1 MQAGISALEAR
12 LRSPHIRAEQY
23 AQSIWPSTSDAIN
36 VKSSHWYNLLVKP
49 VTSLIFLKDC
59 VSRRY
64 PCSISKLERVVW
76 QNDHHDHHF
85 HNKWGKT
92 KRIKNPHTLIKSLL
106 ITRYSHYIENMPATR
121 GISFTWFVQI
131 SFQGKNWHLGLTTE
145 LPLKLAFK
153 SWKKDD
159 KENKIWKQWNL

>member
-64 PCSISKLERVVW
+64 PCSISKLEQKEWSDRMITMIIIFTTNEGR
-76 QNDHHDHHF
+76 Q
-85 HNKWGKT
+85 KELKT
-92 KRIKNPHTLIKSLL
+92 
-106 ITRYSHYIENMPATR
+106 
-121 GISFTWFVQI
+121 
-131 SFQGKNWHLGLTTE
+131 LT
-145 LPLKLAFK
+145 P
-153 SWKKDD
+153 
-159 KENKIWKQWNL
+159 